1 MLKRLANQYLLLITY
16 YFRTAALRL
25 SNQNPSPPKEKL
37 DKIGQPS
44 LVLGLGLLIF
54 RSWQAKRAWLLSI
67 NSVLFSISGSFCQGC
82 PILYSFIG
90 APAPLLPLL
99 SSPES
104 MLIQP
109 DLISLPFNSLS
120 IVLWQQACF

>member
-25 SNQNPSPPKEKL
+25 SNQNPSP
-37 DKIGQPS
+37 
-44 LVLGLGLLIF
+44 
-54 RSWQAKRAWLLSI
+54 
-67 NSVLFSISGSFCQGC
+67 
-82 PILYSFIG
+82 
-90 APAPLLPLL
+90 PAPLLPLL